1 MQCCKQSSRPCQ
13 RAILHAGAKPLH
25 RGTSQTAATRGAAAA
40 PATQSAVLHL
50 PHNPRCCSCH
60 TIHGAATAP
69 ATQAFLVASSL
80 WPLTPPLLPALPPGE
95 TISECA
101 VREVMEETGVTI
113 LNQPDPSSEGISSR
127 LSYPTPFAA
136 VDSIV
141 RNDQGG
147 YKYHYAV
154 IDVGG
159 CAGR

>member
-1 MQCCKQSSRPCQ
+1 MTHPRQQQSPTVLVLPPDKS
-13 RAILHAGAKPLH
+13 
-25 RGTSQTAATRGAAAA
+25 SSSAA
-40 PATQSAVLHL
+40 PSAPV
-50 PHNPRCCSCH
+50 
-60 TIHGAATAP
+60 
-69 ATQAFLVASSL
+69 
-80 WPLTPPLLPALPPGE
+80 TPPLLPALPSGE

-159 CAGR
+159 CAG